1 MGAETNVVG
10 EAGVLGVTV
19 RTVGRDEKKVTRE
32 RAAVAQKECR
42 NLVVRASG
50 STPSGLVVKVL
61 ASGST
66 LETSGLVVKVLASGS
81 TLESGLVVKVQASG
95 NILEP
100 SGLVKVILKVRASG
114 NILEASGLVKAKI
127 QASGI
132 LEPSG
137 LVKAKAQASGS
148 ILEPSGLVKAKVLE
162 SGLMVDQSGFL
173 VVPNGLPDPV
183 DQSGDQNGLL
193 VDRTGLLVNGVR
205 LGQDGVREDLG
216 AVGQVQVIAP
226 SVQLDLVGSEAKM
239 RVKSRLSL
247 RRQKKMHLLVMMQKK
262 MIVTSLPVMMQ
273 KKRIVTS

>member
-1 MGAETNVVG
+1 VAETNVVG

-42 NLVVRASG
+42 NLVVQASGTNLELSGLVAKVRASG

-66 LETSGLVVKVLASGS
+66 LETSGLVVKV
-81 TLESGLVVKVQASG
+81 QASG

-100 SGLVKVILKVRASG
+100 SGLVKVKLKVRASG

-137 LVKAKAQASGS
+137 LVKAKVQASGS
-148 ILEPSGLVKAKVLE
+148 ILEPSGLVKAKIVQWDPGVL
-162 SGLMVDQSGFL
+162 
-173 VVPNGLPDPV
+173 
-183 DQSGDQNGLL
+183 
-193 VDRTGLLVNGVR
+193 GVR
-205 LGQDGVREDLG
+205 AVVDGRHKVEKMVVGEQDLNSEPADPEGIGPPLDLG
-216 AVGQVQVIAP
+216 
-226 SVQLDLVGSEAKM
+226 
-239 RVKSRLSL
+239 RL
-247 RRQKKMHLLVMMQKK
+247 K
-262 MIVTSLPVMMQ
+262 
-273 KKRIVTS
+273 

>member
-1 MGAETNVVG
+1 VAETNVVG

-19 RTVGRDEKKVTRE
+19 RTVGRDEKRVTRE

-42 NLVVRASG
+42 RLVVWASGTNLELSGLVAKVRASG
-50 STPSGLVVKVL
+50 TPSGLVVKVL

-100 SGLVKVILKVRASG
+100 SGLVKVRASG

-137 LVKAKAQASGS
+137 LVKAKVQASGS
-148 ILEPSGLVKAKVLE
+148 ILEPSGLVKAKVQA
-162 SGLMVDQSGFL
+162 SGNIMELAGTMVKIVQW
-173 VVPNGLPDPV
+173 DPGV
-183 DQSGDQNGLL
+183 L
-193 VDRTGLLVNGVR
+193 GVR
-205 LGQDGVREDLG
+205 AVVDGRHKVEKMVVGEQDLNSEPADPEGIGPPLDLG
-216 AVGQVQVIAP
+216 
-226 SVQLDLVGSEAKM
+226 
-239 RVKSRLSL
+239 RL
-247 RRQKKMHLLVMMQKK
+247 K
-262 MIVTSLPVMMQ
+262 
-273 KKRIVTS
+273 